1 MEVSLFKKYLLLTG
15 LLLVLIFSLAAS
27 DLDEALEELSADAG
41 AAYVNPMVSAFGSD
55 MNSGWFHKVPEAV
68 KSKWN
73 FEVGLVAMGSLFAD
87 DKTFDITGGVRF
99 NREQAEELTQNVN
112 LSAEQKE
119 ALINAIMN
127 QTFDLNVSGP
137 TIIGE
142 EYNEDTGENSIEVSF
157 AGQDINYLYNGN
169 NHTET
174 IPAMTIPLEVG
185 GILKDLPALPLAAP
199 QLTIG
204 TIYGT
209 SAAFRY
215 LPDLETVPEIGKV
228 SYMGYGIQ
236 HNPAVWFNAELPVDI
251 AAAFYTQTLKV
262 GSIMESS
269 SSTYGIN
276 IAKTYGERMLSVT
289 PYLGLAAESA
299 EMKFNYD
306 YKTGSTTPEVPDSI
320 NIKFDVEGKN
330 TARFTAGVSF
340 RLAILN
346 LNFDYSFAK
355 YPAATAGL
363 MLNFSW

>member
-1 MEVSLFKKYLLLTG
+1 MIRKLLFFTG
-15 LLLVLIFSLAAS
+15 LLTVLVFSLAAS
-27 DLDEALEELSADAG
+27 DLDETLEELSADAG

-87 DKTFDITGGVRF
+87 DKTFAITGSVRF
-99 NREQAEELTQNVN
+99 NREQAEELTQNVI
-112 LSAEQKE
+112 LPTEQKE

-127 QTFDLNVSGP
+127 RNFDLNVSGP

-157 AGQDINYLYNGN
+157 TGQDINYLYNGN
-169 NHTET
+169 NYTQE
-174 IPAMTIPLEVG
+174 IPAMTVPLEVG
-185 GILKDLPALPLAAP
+185 GLLKDLPALPLAAP

-215 LPDLETVPEIGKV
+215 LPDMETVPEIGKV

-236 HNPAVWFNAELPVDI
+236 HNPAVWFGKEMPVDI

-269 SSTYGIN
+269 STLYGIN
-276 IAKTYGERMLSVT
+276 VAKTFGAKLVYVT
-289 PYLGLAAESA
+289 PYLGLSSESA
-299 EMKFNYD
+299 NMKFNYD
-306 YKTGSTTPEVPDSI
+306 YQTGSTTPEVPESI
-320 NIKFDVEGKN
+320 NVNFEVEGKN

-346 LNFDYSFAK
+346 FNFDYSFAK
-355 YPAATAGL
+355 YPAATAGV